1 MSETKPEDMSEDEL
15 DQIIEDMSKEET
27 SAASAPTPSLALA
40 SSNTSLGT
48 SATKNT
54 GASKKDADQ
63 SLTMEL
69 SGVVNLKLCFASGD
83 RSIEVLCTEE
93 ALLCRMADGTEF
105 RIPTGIAKK
114 RNAA

>member
-1 MSETKPEDMSEDEL
+1 MADGKKVEAEEVQDDEL
-15 DQIIEDMSKEET
+15 DQIIRDMAEEEDD
-27 SAASAPTPSLALA
+27 APVV
-40 SSNTSLGT
+40 
-48 SATKNT
+48 SATPLK
-54 GASKKDADQ
+54 AVKSSAKKEADQ

-69 SGVVNLKLCFASGD
+69 TGVVNLKLCFASGE

>member
-1 MSETKPEDMSEDEL
+1 MAMADGKKVEAEEVQDDEL
-15 DQIIEDMSKEET
+15 DQIIRDMAEEEDNAPAMKATPLKAVKNSAKKE
-27 SAASAPTPSLALA
+27 
-40 SSNTSLGT
+40 
-48 SATKNT
+48 
-54 GASKKDADQ
+54 ADQ

-69 SGVVNLKLCFASGD
+69 TGVINLKLCFASGE

>member
-1 MSETKPEDMSEDEL
+1 MADEKKSDDMSEDEL
-15 DQIIEDMSKEET
+15 DQIIADMSKEEEE
-27 SAASAPTPSLALA
+27 AAPTPPVSLVKGNKAQA
-40 SSNTSLGT
+40 
-48 SATKNT
+48 KPP
-54 GASKKDADQ
+54 ADGQ

-69 SGVVNLKLCFASGD
+69 TGVVNLKLCFASGE
-83 RSIEVLCTEE
+83 RSIEVTCTEE

>member
-1 MSETKPEDMSEDEL
+1 MADTKKVEAEEVQDDDEL
-15 DQIIEDMSKEET
+15 DQIIRDMAEEEDNAPAMNATPLKAVKS
-27 SAASAPTPSLALA
+27 SA
-40 SSNTSLGT
+40 
-48 SATKNT
+48 KNQ
-54 GASKKDADQ
+54 ADQ

-69 SGVVNLKLCFASGD
+69 TGVINLKLCFASGE

-105 RIPTGIAKK
+105 RIPTGINKK